1 MASPTTSLP
10 NQPSPQ
16 LLQITPV
23 SFREPHSFRPHDF
36 LQLPQVAQND
46 PRNSNHNKRLGTSR
60 CLISSPEIKRIRE
73 EYEENERKLKATEN
87 RKVAKATK
95 AKAVGG
101 KRKSKQV
108 HNVKEVSKTFICY
121 ILNQ

>member
-16 LLQITPV
+16 LLLTTPV

-36 LQLPQVAQND
+36 LQLPQVAQNG
-46 PRNSNHNKRLGTSR
+46 PRNSNHNKRLGASR
-60 CLISSPEIKRIRE
+60 CLTSSLEIKQIRE
-73 EYEENERKLKATEN
+73 EYGEKERKLKAAEN
-87 RKVAKATK
+87 QKVAKATT

-108 HNVKEVSKTFICY
+108 YNVKEVSKTFICY
-121 ILNQ
+121 IF